1 GVERARPGAPAGTRR
16 LPPRLDGGRGLRPR
30 RGRGPAGRGRR
41 RLAGRASPD
50 APPDGLPRR
59 GLPARRRPPA
69 GERDGRRARGRPWRA
84 AGAEGDRRHHR
95 REVLPQPVRRARP
108 GLRPR
113 GAQHSRQ
120 RRGGRAGQHRARGAD
135 PGQIRRRFLRRRR
148 PAGRAAGT
156 GGSQMTAADEPFGA
170 LLAPITLRT
179 AGERIA
185 ERLVTAIALGE
196 FVPAERDLA
205 AMLEVSRTTVREAL
219 QRLQAAGYVTARRGR
234 GGGTFVQTG
243 QGADSDEMIRRT
255 LLPAWEELTE
265 ILDFRQLVE
274 QLIART
280 AAARRDAGDIAAI
293 NAAVAAYASA
303 ADRDASRLA
312 DAALHQAIARAAHN
326 TRLAEL
332 SARIRREV

>member
-1 GVERARPGAPAGTRR
+1 MAEPVAG
-16 LPPRLDGGRGLRPR
+16 
-30 RGRGPAGRGRR
+30 
-41 RLAGRASPD
+41 
-50 APPDGLPRR
+50 
-59 GLPARRRPPA
+59 
-69 GERDGRRARGRPWRA
+69 
-84 AGAEGDRRHHR
+84 
-95 REVLPQPVRRARP
+95 
-108 GLRPR
+108 
-113 GAQHSRQ
+113 
-120 RRGGRAGQHRARGAD
+120 
-135 PGQIRRRFLRRRR
+135 
-148 PAGRAAGT
+148 
-156 GGSQMTAADEPFGA
+156 EPFGA

-196 FVPAERDLA
+196 FVPGQRLPAERDLA

-255 LLPAWEELTE
+255 LPAWEELSE

-280 AAARRDAGDIAAI
+280 AAARRNDEDIAAI
-293 NAAVAAYASA
+293 RAAVTAYASA

-326 TRLAEL
+326 ARLARL
-332 SARIRREV
+332 SARIRREVSLGFDAEPYSPEVRRRALHQHPELARAIIAGDPALAASLAARHFSLTEDLLRELYARIRVRSGREADAGSQGQ